1 MHEHPRPRAAR
12 GRTGGQL
19 LRYRRRRQGRGCREC
34 TRGDPHEPQGQGC
47 PDQRVR
53 WHNAW
58 RRGRQRYRDGAR
70 QPENEA
76 SPRRADERDEGGG
89 GSRDPEAKR
98 YRARRQ
104 RLGRG
109 QEDRRA
115 HLLPACGEVR
125 PAGPGRG
132 WMSILLDSSTKVI
145 VQGITGREG
154 SFHTEQMQSLGTRV
168 VGGTSPGKGGTTQL
182 GVPVFNTVADAVEA
196 TGANASG
203 IFVPAPFAAD
213 AIMEAAA
220 AGIKL
225 IVCITEGI
233 PIQDMIRVKDFLRGY
248 PEARLIGANCPG
260 LITPG
265 QAKIGIIPQRITRPG
280 AVGMV
285 SRSGTLTYEVGSAL
299 SAAGMGQ
306 STIVGIGGD
315 PVLGMSFSDVVQL
328 FEKDPATTHLVLIGE
343 IGGSAEERAAELL
356 GRGTRLKAV
365 AFIPGRPAPA
375 GKRMGPP
382 GAILSGHRGTARS
395 KEEAFRKAGV
405 DVAETT
411 DEIVGLL
418 R

>member
-1 MHEHPRPRAAR
+1 
-12 GRTGGQL
+12 
-19 LRYRRRRQGRGCREC
+19 
-34 TRGDPHEPQGQGC
+34 
-47 PDQRVR
+47 
-53 WHNAW
+53 
-58 RRGRQRYRDGAR
+58 
-70 QPENEA
+70 
-76 SPRRADERDEGGG
+76 
-89 GSRDPEAKR
+89 
-98 YRARRQ
+98 
-104 RLGRG
+104 
-109 QEDRRA
+109 
-115 HLLPACGEVR
+115 
-125 PAGPGRG
+125 
-132 WMSILLDSSTKVI
+132 MSILLDSTTRVI

-248 PEARLIGANCPG
+248 PEARLVGANCPG

-315 PVLGMSFSDVVQL
+315 PVLGMTFSDVVQL

-343 IGGSAEERAAELL
+343 IGGSDEERAAELL

-365 AFIPGRPAPA
+365 AFISGRTAPE
-375 GKRMGPP
+375 GKRMGHA
-382 GAILSGHRGTARS
+382 GAIISGNRGTAKS
-395 KEEAFRKAGV
+395 KEKAFRQAGV
-405 DVAETT
+405 AIAETT
-411 DEIVGLL
+411 DDIVGLL
-418 R
+418 Q